1 MGRSSWSYVA
11 VDPLLRDAVIY
22 ASTLSMLS
30 LGLTLTYLTTKV
42 PNFAHGS
49 LATIGSYTLLTF
61 TSVLNLNTYHAIP
74 VAFLISG
81 GVSAA
86 FYLLALRPLI
96 NRGAGLLHQMI
107 ATIAFELVLIAS
119 LNIYADLIT
128 RTFRVQSRDVLL
140 RRFDVQIEG
149 LGPGVF
155 LASVV
160 FVAVTLT
167 VLVLLLHRTRF
178 GVAMRAAIENPV
190 LAGTLGVNV
199 KLVYLFS
206 WFLAGGLAGV
216 SGVLLGLHYQ
226 QDPAFGSRML
236 VSIFASSILGGL
248 SSIYGA
254 VLGGYMIGLVEVLG
268 IFQLSRVVGGWILP
282 YRIIFPLLIMAVTLL
297 VFPKGLSGLQLSGIV
312 SRLRRGGG
320 ATP

>member
-1 MGRSSWSYVA
+1 MA
-11 VDPLLRDAVIY
+11 VDPLVRDAVIY

-30 LGLTLTYLTTKV
+30 LGLTLTYMTTKV

-49 LATIGSYTLLTF
+49 LATVGSYTLLTF
-61 TSVLNLNTYHAIP
+61 ASVLKLNAYYSIP
-74 VAFLISG
+74 AAFLISG
-81 GVSAA
+81 AVSAA

-107 ATIAFELVLIAS
+107 ATIAFELVLIAA

-128 RTFRVQSRDVLL
+128 QTFRVQSRDVLL

-149 LGPGVF
+149 IGPGVF
-155 LASVV
+155 LASIA

-167 VLVLLLHRTRF
+167 ALVLLLHRTRF
-178 GVAMRAAIENPV
+178 GVAMRAAIENPM

-254 VLGGYMIGLVEVLG
+254 VLGGFTIGLVEIYG
-268 IFQLSRVVGGWILP
+268 IFQLSRAVGGWILP
-282 YRIIFPLLIMAVTLL
+282 YRIVFPLLIMAVTLL
-297 VFPKGLSGLQLSGIV
+297 VFPKGLSGLQLSGITA
-312 SRLRRGGG
+312 RLRKGGG
-320 ATP
+320 KGA

>member
-1 MGRSSWSYVA
+1 MGHSSWSYVV

-61 TSVLNLNTYHAIP
+61 TSVLNLNAYHAIP

-81 GVSAA
+81 GISAA

-96 NRGAGLLHQMI
+96 DRGAGLLHQMI

-128 RTFRVQSRDVLL
+128 RTFRIQSRDVLL

-160 FVAVTLT
+160 FVAVTLA

-178 GVAMRAAIENPV
+178 GVAMRAAIENPM

-297 VFPKGLSGLQLSGIV
+297 VFPRGLSGLQLSWIV
-312 SRLRRGGG
+312 SRLKRGGG
-320 ATP
+320 AVP

>member
-1 MGRSSWSYVA
+1 VV

-61 TSVLNLNTYHAIP
+61 TSVLKLNAYLSIP
-74 VAFLISG
+74 FAFLISG

-155 LASVV
+155 LASMI
-160 FVAVTLT
+160 FVAVTLV

-178 GVAMRAAIENPV
+178 GVAMRAAIENPM

-312 SRLRRGGG
+312 LRLRRGGG

>member
-1 MGRSSWSYVA
+1 MGRLSWSYVV

-61 TSVLNLNTYHAIP
+61 TSVLKLNAYLSIP
-74 VAFLISG
+74 FAFLISG
-81 GVSAA
+81 GSSAA

-155 LASVV
+155 LASMI
-160 FVAVTLT
+160 FVAVTLA

-178 GVAMRAAIENPV
+178 GVAMRAAIENPM

-254 VLGGYMIGLVEVLG
+254 VLGGYTIGLVEVLG

-297 VFPKGLSGLQLSGIV
+297 VFPKGLSGLQLSGII

-320 ATP
+320 ATL

>member
-1 MGRSSWSYVA
+1 VV
-11 VDPLLRDAVIY
+11 VDPLVRDALIY

-61 TSVLNLNTYHAIP
+61 AAVLKLNAYYSIP
-74 VAFLISG
+74 AAFLISG
-81 GVSAA
+81 CTSAA

-119 LNIYADLIT
+119 LNIYADFLT
-128 RTFRVQSRDVLL
+128 RTYRIQSRDVLM

-149 LGPGVF
+149 VGPGV
-155 LASVV
+155 LPASVI

-167 VLVLLLHRTRF
+167 ALVLLLHKTRF
-178 GVAMRAAIENPV
+178 GVAMRAAIENPM

-254 VLGGYMIGLVEVLG
+254 VLGGYTIGLLEIYG
-268 IFQLSRVVGGWILP
+268 IFQLSRAVGGWILP

-297 VFPKGLSGLQLSGIV
+297 VFPKGLSGLQLSAIT

-320 ATP
+320 

>member
-1 MGRSSWSYVA
+1 MA
-11 VDPLLRDAVIY
+11 VDPLVRDAVIY

-30 LGLTLTYLTTKV
+30 LGLTLTYMTTKV

-49 LATIGSYTLLTF
+49 LATVGSYTLLTF
-61 TSVLNLNTYHAIP
+61 ASVLKLNAYYSIP
-74 VAFLISG
+74 AAFLISG
-81 GVSAA
+81 AVSAT

-107 ATIAFELVLIAS
+107 ATIAFELVLIAA

-128 RTFRVQSRDVLL
+128 QTFRVQSRDVLL

-149 LGPGVF
+149 IGPGVF
-155 LASVV
+155 LASIA

-167 VLVLLLHRTRF
+167 ALVLLLHRTRF
-178 GVAMRAAIENPV
+178 GVAMRAAIENPM

-254 VLGGYMIGLVEVLG
+254 VLGGFMIGLVEIYG
-268 IFQLSRVVGGWILP
+268 IFQLSRAVGGWILP
-282 YRIIFPLLIMAVTLL
+282 YRIVFPLLIMAVTLL
-297 VFPKGLSGLQLSGIV
+297 VFPKGLSGLQLSGITA
-312 SRLRRGGG
+312 RLRKGGG
-320 ATP
+320 KGA

>member
-1 MGRSSWSYVA
+1 MGRSSWSYVV

-61 TSVLNLNTYHAIP
+61 TSVLKLNAYLSIP
-74 VAFLISG
+74 FAFLISG
-81 GVSAA
+81 GTSAA

-178 GVAMRAAIENPV
+178 GVAMRAAIENPI

-254 VLGGYMIGLVEVLG
+254 VLGGYMIGLVEILG

-297 VFPKGLSGLQLSGIV
+297 VFPRGLSGLQLSGIV

>member
-1 MGRSSWSYVA
+1 MSWSYVV

-61 TSVLNLNTYHAIP
+61 TSVLKLNAYYSIP
-74 VAFLISG
+74 VAFLITG
-81 GVSAA
+81 GASAA

-107 ATIAFELVLIAS
+107 ATIAFELILIAS
-119 LNIYADLIT
+119 LNIYADLLT
-128 RTFRVQSRDVLL
+128 RTFRIQSRDVLL

-149 LGPGVF
+149 VGPGVF

-167 VLVLLLHRTRF
+167 ALLLLLHRTRF
-178 GVAMRAAIENPV
+178 GVAMRAAIENPM

-216 SGVLLGLHYQ
+216 SGVLLGLHFQ

-254 VLGGYMIGLVEVLG
+254 VLGGYMIGLVEVYG
-268 IFQLSRVVGGWILP
+268 IFQLSRIVGGWILP
-282 YRIIFPLLIMAVTLL
+282 YRIVFPLLIMAVTLL
-297 VFPKGLSGLQLSGIV
+297 VFPRGLSGLRLSAVV
-312 SRLRRGGG
+312 SRFRRGGV
-320 ATP
+320 TP